1 MAEAIGIVFL
11 KFKSNNLSNP
21 EKPAIQD
28 ELFDIVTRYLTK
40 SLVVEVS
47 FKKQIKCEHL
57 PDTYIL
63 YESSLKY
70 QTER

>member
-1 MAEAIGIVFL
+1 MVFPELLCDKSHAVRMYMAEAIGIVFL

-40 SLVVEVS
+40 SLVDEVS
-47 FKKQIKCEHL
+47 FK
-57 PDTYIL
+57 
-63 YESSLKY
+63 
-70 QTER
+70 